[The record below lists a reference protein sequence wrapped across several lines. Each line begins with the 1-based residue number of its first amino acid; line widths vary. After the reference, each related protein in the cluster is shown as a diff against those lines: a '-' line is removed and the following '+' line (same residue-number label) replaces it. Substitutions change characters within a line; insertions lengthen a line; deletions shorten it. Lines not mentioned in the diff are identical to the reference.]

1 MYKYLACL
9 ILCGCSIQQVTNVPV
24 NIPDRNKPINDYEK
38 VINDISIGMS
48 KSKVISILG
57 QPISTEADMNKECLT
72 YPLTTANRE
81 HFTLLFNAGKLIK
94 YNKTQNC
101 VEIFQEK

>member
-1 MYKYLACL
+1 
-9 ILCGCSIQQVTNVPV
+9 
-24 NIPDRNKPINDYEK
+24 
-38 VINDISIGMS
+38 
-48 KSKVISILG
+48 
-57 QPISTEADMNKECLT
+57 MNKECLT

-81 HFTLLFNAGKLIK
+81 RFILLFNAGKLIK